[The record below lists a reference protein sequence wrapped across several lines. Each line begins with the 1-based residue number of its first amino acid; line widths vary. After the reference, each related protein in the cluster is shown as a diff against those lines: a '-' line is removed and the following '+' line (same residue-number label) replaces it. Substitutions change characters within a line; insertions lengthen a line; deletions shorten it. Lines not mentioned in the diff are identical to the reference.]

1 MAPNNADLNHYHLYE
16 PILRFVGFAGDVI
29 DVGVVHYL
37 VRIVVEK
44 NGQDACGAD
53 EILQKKVSF
62 KHCTCLTG
70 IYSVNIGLD
79 KVRYSVTLGCPQQ
92 AG

>member
-44 NGQDACGAD
+44 NG
-53 EILQKKVSF
+53 
-62 KHCTCLTG
+62 
-70 IYSVNIGLD
+70 
-79 KVRYSVTLGCPQQ
+79 
-92 AG
+92 